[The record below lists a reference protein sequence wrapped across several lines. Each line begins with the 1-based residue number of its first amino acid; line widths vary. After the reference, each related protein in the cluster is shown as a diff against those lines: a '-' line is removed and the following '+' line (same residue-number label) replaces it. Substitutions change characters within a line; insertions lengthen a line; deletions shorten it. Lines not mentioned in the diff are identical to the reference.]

1 MTDAAPQSPRP
12 AIPRWLLP
20 ALLAVAAV
28 AYLVLREPPP
38 PPADAAPPS
47 FPPPSLE
54 ARAILGELAVGD
66 SVGPFVVDGIEGP
79 GVEGQE
85 AAAILVHLSRPGVRM
100 AISIAPRGAIEHPAP
115 EQSARHDL
123 YFGHVQPEG
132 ADLKGEEINA
142 ALVDLRDRV
151 AANE

>member
-1 MTDAAPQSPRP
+1 MTDAAPKSPRP

-123 YFGHVQPEG
+123 YFGHVQPDG
-132 ADLKGEEINA
+132 
-142 ALVDLRDRV
+142 R
-151 AANE
+151 